1 MSVPSQYCTISL
13 CDLLY
18 GQVLSMV
25 FMCFLIL
32 SAALHHRM
40 CWYWLRW
47 HQSNDLGYQQQLGQ
61 LPGREGDWQDP
72 KIFCDCL
79 WLCRRYGIPG
89 VPPDMGESPESAC
102 YLPDCSVLGGWRW
115 HLEHSTNKYVRWL
128 RDSGVL
134 CWVVKG

>member
-1 MSVPSQYCTISL
+1 
-13 CDLLY
+13 
-18 GQVLSMV
+18 MV
-25 FMCFLIL
+25 FVCFLIL